1 MTTIQIPAEIE
12 SQIDALADRT
22 GESKDDLVREALLA
36 YLEDMDDVAIAKEHL
51 LHPDDTLSLDEMKK
65 SLGLDEEHDR

>member
-1 MTTIQIPAEIE
+1 MAVQIPAEIE

-51 LHPDDTLSLDEMKK
+51 LHPDEMLSLGEMKK
-65 SLGLDEEHDR
+65 NLDLDD